1 MQCPLNA
8 RKDLPMVS
16 LKTRLE
22 KLEAQQQLNGVDGI
36 QWLEQKI
43 NAATCD
49 NERSYFQKV
58 LEIVRELEPRPVF
71 RPSSTPPDL
80 ICFNGVD
87 MELKATHRWQFVI
100 GLSFDSSLYQQKQE
114 DGTWTPWQT
123 SEEMHSTAEPAA

>member
-1 MQCPLNA
+1 
-8 RKDLPMVS
+8 MVS
-16 LKTRLE
+16 IKTRLE

-36 QWLEQKI
+36 EWLEQKI

-58 LEIVRELEPRPVF
+58 LEIVREFEPRPVF
-71 RPSSTPPDL
+71 TPSPTSSDL
-80 ICFNGVD
+80 ICFTGVD
-87 MELKATHRWQFVI
+87 MELKEAYRWQFVI

-123 SEEMHSTAEPAA
+123 SEEMYSTEEPA

>member
-1 MQCPLNA
+1 
-8 RKDLPMVS
+8 MVS
-16 LKTRLE
+16 IKKRLE
-22 KLEAQQQLNGVDGI
+22 KLEAQQKQNGVDGI
-36 QWLEQKI
+36 RWLEQQI

-58 LEIVRELEPRPVF
+58 LEMVRELEPRPVF
-71 RPSSTPPDL
+71 TPSSTPSYL

-100 GLSFDSSLYQQKQE
+100 GLSCDSSLYQQKQE

-123 SEEMHSTAEPAA
+123 SEEMYSTAEPA